1 MANPKL
7 AMIPTGYK
15 AGKVYSV
22 LPESGVGDFT
32 FDRDSKATRVNENG
46 LIEIM
51 DNDVP
56 RLDYTD
62 GGCPS
67 LLLEPESTNLITYS
81 EDFSDSYWTKSG
93 SSITS
98 NAVISP
104 DGTLNASKLKEDTGN
119 SNHNIYSNNIT
130 VTLGSEYTVSLY
142 VKKAERSIIRID
154 GGYRLTLG
162 ATFNLNTLQVTGV
175 GTIEALANDWY
186 KLTASGVGEISN
198 GETNIFAF
206 LLDNSGTQS
215 YQGDGTSG
223 VYIWGAQL
231 EQQEYATSYI
241 PTNGTTITR
250 VGETCTDSGDASTFN
265 DSEGVLMAEIS
276 ALYED
281 DSNRYVSISDGSL
294 NNRLVIRYIGN
305 NQIGIL
311 GVVGG
316 SIQVNLTPYVNDITI
331 NSKVVL
337 KYKQNDF
344 AMWIDG
350 FKIGTDTSGS
360 LPSAGTFNRLNISG
374 ATGASS
380 FFYGK
385 VKQIQYFDSALT
397 DAEIETLTSWASFT
411 EMANGQNYTII

>member
-46 LIEIM
+46 LIETM
-51 DNDVP
+51 NNDVP

-67 LLLEPESTNLITYS
+67 LLLEPESTNFIDYS

-250 VGETCTDSGDASTFN
+250 VGETCNGAGDATTFN
-265 DSEGVLMAEIS
+265 DSEGVLMLEIS
-276 ALYED
+276 ALAD
-281 DSNRYVSISDGSL
+281 DNETKRISISDGTSSNRLTIYFL
-294 NNRLVIRYIGN
+294 NNVIGFVQVSAGSANINTNFPGYDAKLNHKIIG
-305 NQIGIL
+305 
-311 GVVGG
+311 
-316 SIQVNLTPYVNDITI
+316 
-331 NSKVVL
+331 
-337 KYKQNDF
+337 KYKENDF
-344 AMWIDG
+344 ALWVNGYNI
-350 FKIGTDTSGS
+350 FTNTSGNDY
-360 LPSAGTFNRLNISG
+360 AEGVLNTLNFDNG
-374 ATGASS
+374 YGGND
-380 FFYGK
+380 FYGK
-385 VKQIQYFDSALT
+385 TKQIQYFDSALT
-397 DAEIETLTSWASFT
+397 DAEIEKLTSWTSFT